1 MEKTSQKVGYSA
13 AALRKERQDVVVDR
27 SSRLEQVGVNSSS
40 AQFLLS
46 SFASEDENIG
56 QPFNSSGRTERL

>member
-1 MEKTSQKVGYSA
+1 MESQKVGYSA

-46 SFASEDENIG
+46 FFASEDENIG